1 MKISPNLLGKH
12 ITFLFNG
19 YVININEEKDLISF
33 GFEFYKD
40 HKNFVFDN
48 NNVIGGN
55 SNFYFKLK
63 SKI

>member
-33 GFEFYKD
+33 GFEFD
-40 HKNFVFDN
+40 RNHKIVVIDN

-55 SNFYFKLK
+55 SNFILK
-63 SKI
+63 